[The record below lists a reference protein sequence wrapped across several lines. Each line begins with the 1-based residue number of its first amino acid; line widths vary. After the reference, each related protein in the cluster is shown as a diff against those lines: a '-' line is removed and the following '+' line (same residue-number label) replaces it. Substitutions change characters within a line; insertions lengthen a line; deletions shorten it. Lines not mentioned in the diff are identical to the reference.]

1 MSSYWHPFGDM
12 GAITASGP
20 FVLERGEGAYVFDER
35 GRRYY
40 DAAAGLW
47 YCNVGY
53 GRAEI
58 GDAAAEQMRRLCAY
72 SNFGDFATRPTLDLA
87 DRLAELAPVDDAKVF
102 FTSGGS
108 DSVDTAAKLVL
119 RYWSELGRPERNV
132 IIVRDRAYHGMHA
145 GGTGLAGIPD
155 NRAGYPALLGQVER
169 VAFDDAEELAAAIE
183 RIGADRVAAFFCEPL
198 IGAGGVH
205 PVPESYLTAARE
217 VCRRNGVLFVA
228 DEVISGFGRLGDWFA
243 STRFSLDP
251 DIITCAKGLTSGYL
265 PMGAVII
272 AGRVAEPFF
281 ATPGVMWRH
290 GYTYSGHATAAA
302 AALVNLDI
310 LEREQLIPRAR
321 ELEGK
326 LTGAL
331 HPLSE
336 HDLVSEVR
344 SGVGFVAAIQLDP
357 AALAS
362 RPELTGL
369 VLTGLRE
376 AGVVTRF
383 LTGGALQVSPS
394 FVSTDAD
401 LKLLATAVTDVL
413 DTVVNTT

>member
-20 FVLERGEGAYVFDER
+20 FVIDRGEGAYVFDEQ
-35 GRRYY
+35 GKRYY

-58 GDAAAEQMRRLCAY
+58 AEATANQMRKLSAY

-87 DRLAELAPVDDAKVF
+87 DRLAGLAPVEGAKVF

-119 RYWSELGRPERNV
+119 RYWSELGKPERDV

-155 NRAGYPALLGQVER
+155 NRAGYPQLINNVER
-169 VAFDDAEELAAAIE
+169 VPYDDAKALADTIE
-183 RIGADRVAAFFCEPL
+183 RVGSDRVAAFYCEPV
-198 IGAGGVH
+198 IGAGGVF
-205 PVPESYLTAARE
+205 PVPAAYLTE
-217 VCRRNGVLFVA
+217 VRQICRDNGVLFVA
-228 DEVISGFGRLGDWFA
+228 DEVICGFGRLGEWFA
-243 STRFSLDP
+243 STRFGLDP
-251 DIITCAKGLTSGYL
+251 DIITCAKGLTSGYV
-265 PMGAVII
+265 PMGAVIV

-281 ATPGVMWRH
+281 KEPGVMWRH
-290 GYTYSGHATAAA
+290 GYTYSGHAASAA

-310 LEREQLIPRAR
+310 LDREGLLAR
-321 ELEGK
+321 VRDLEGE
-326 LTGAL
+326 LTATLRPLTDHAL
-331 HPLSE
+331 
-336 HDLVSEVR
+336 VTEVR
-344 SGVGFVAAIQLDP
+344 SGTGFLAAIQLDV
-357 AALAS
+357 AARPDLPGLAIA
-362 RPELTGL
+362 
-369 VLTGLRE
+369 GLRK
-376 AGVVTRF
+376 AGVVTRM

-394 FVSTDAD
+394 FVSTGAD
-401 LKLLATAVTDVL
+401 LKLLADAVNEVL
-413 DTVVNTT
+413 DAA

>member
-12 GAITASGP
+12 GAISATGP
-20 FVLERGEGAYVFDER
+20 FVVDRGEGAYVFDED
-35 GRRYY
+35 GRRYF

-58 GDAAAEQMRRLCAY
+58 ADAAAEQMRRLCAY

-87 DRLAELAPVDDAKVF
+87 ERLAALAPVEDAKVF

-119 RYWSELGRPERNV
+119 RYWSERGRPEREV

-155 NRAGYPALLGQVER
+155 NRAGYPALLGRVER
-169 VAFDDAEELAAAIE
+169 VAFDDADALAAAID

-198 IGAGGVH
+198 IGAGGVY
-205 PVPESYLTAARE
+205 PVPASYLTAVRE
-217 VCRRNGVLFVA
+217 VCRRTGVLFVA
-228 DEVISGFGRLGDWFA
+228 DEVISGFGRLGEWFA
-243 STRFSLDP
+243 SARFSLDP

-265 PMGAVII
+265 PMGAVIV

-281 ATPGVMWRH
+281 ATSGVMWRH

-310 LEREQLIPRAR
+310 LERERLIPRAR
-321 ELEGK
+321 ELETELIGALGP
-326 LTGAL
+326 LTG
-331 HPLSE
+331 

-344 SGVGFVAAIQLDP
+344 SGVGVVAAIQIDP
-357 AALAS
+357 AALAG
-362 RPELTGL
+362 RQGL
-369 VLTGLRE
+369 PGEVLTGLRE

-394 FVSTDAD
+394 LVTTDAD
-401 LKLLATAVTDVL
+401 LKSLATAVSGVL
-413 DTVVNTT
+413 DAVGRT